1 MHNISKVKQKLTEK
15 EIRILHQEKHDDVL
29 EVTFSIQNLEDRLII
44 GEQALEIAI
53 LRDLIKKKN
62 PHLLTKLK

>member
-1 MHNISKVKQKLTEK
+1 MTEK